1 MEAEAGVTFEG
12 ASKLRRNGAGSD
24 RALGYAPVEPAPDD
38 RSLDS
43 RRRKASRVDLTK
55 STPQSP
61 YAKTGHI
68 VFVPR
73 TLDKV
78 RAEIAGTL
86 GEYHWRVGMSMRLL
100 DFLEIEAEELL
111 RAVEEEEDDKAV
123 WDRVRDKAKPRS
135 KIEIAGFNES
145 MIEGHPETE
154 EQRSRHRD
162 FVAGA
167 GVTDDLEAVAE
178 EMTIFERLELD
189 DGRETEMGGG
199 EMDLT
204 TGIPRSPYERMLG
217 MVFLPRTIDKAR
229 AELAGKEGEYLFRTG
244 YSASGMEVL
253 GISPEQLFEAL
264 RGHSTDEDIRG
275 WIADK
280 RESRT
285 DLEIAKFNREA
296 IERRANTP
304 EQIEWH
310 RNYLTGIGLA
320 ELADIVTSV
329 ERLEWDEGR

>member
-1 MEAEAGVTFEG
+1 MEAGAGVAFEG
-12 ASKLRRNGAGSD
+12 ASNFRRNGAGSD
-24 RALGYAPVEPAPDD
+24 GALGYAPVGPAPDD
-38 RSLDS
+38 RGLDS

-61 YAKTGHI
+61 YAKMGHI

-86 GEYHWRVGMSMRLL
+86 GEYHWRVGMSTRLF
-100 DFLEIEAEELL
+100 DFLEIEAEALL
-111 RAVEEEEDDKAV
+111 RAVEEEGDDKAV
-123 WDRVRDKAKPRS
+123 WDRVRDKAKPCS
-135 KIEIAGFNES
+135 KIEIARLNES
-145 MIEGHPETE
+145 MIESHPETE

-189 DGRETEMGGG
+189 DGRETEMGDG
-199 EMDLT
+199 EIDLT
-204 TGIPRSPYERMLG
+204 NGIPRSPYERMLG

-229 AELAGKEGEYLFRTG
+229 AELTGKQGEYLFRTG
-244 YSASGMEVL
+244 QSAPCFEIL
-253 GISPEQLFEAL
+253 GISPEQLFDAL
-264 RGHSTDEDIRG
+264 RDHRTDTEIRS
-275 WIADK
+275 WIADNK
-280 RESRT
+280 VTRSA
-285 DLEIAKFNREA
+285 LEIAKFNREA

>member
-1 MEAEAGVTFEG
+1 
-12 ASKLRRNGAGSD
+12 
-24 RALGYAPVEPAPDD
+24 
-38 RSLDS
+38 LDS
-43 RRRKASRVDLTK
+43 RRRKANRADLTK
-55 STPQSP
+55 TTPRSP

-86 GEYHWRVGMSMRLL
+86 GEYHWRVGLSTRLF
-100 DFLEIEAEELL
+100 DFLEIEADELL
-111 RAVEEEEDDKAV
+111 RAVDEEGDDKAV
-123 WDRVRDKAKPRS
+123 WARVRDKAKPLS
-135 KIEIAGFNES
+135 KVEIARFNDS
-145 MIEGHPETE
+145 MIESHPETE
-154 EQRSRHRD
+154 EQRSRHLG

-167 GVTDDLEAVAE
+167 GVTDDLDAVAE
-178 EMTIFERLELD
+178 EMTFFERLELD
-189 DGRETEMGGG
+189 DGRETELGDG
-199 EMDLT
+199 EIDLT
-204 TGIPRSPYERMLG
+204 NGIPRSPYERMLG

-229 AELAGKEGEYLFRTG
+229 AELAGKEGEYQFRTG
-244 YSASGMEVL
+244 YSAPGMEVL

-264 RGHSTDEDIRG
+264 QDHPTDEDILG
-275 WIADK
+275 WIADN
-280 RESRT
+280 REART
-285 DLEIAKFNREA
+285 DLEIAKFNRKA